1 MENLRRLPS
10 YEALNRLI
18 EKKER
23 LVAAT
28 RLLDKKTKKWQHN
41 GDLTK
46 KNKNNTL
53 DTTRATGR

>member
-28 RLLDKKTKKWQHN
+28 RLLDKKKKV
-41 GDLTK
+41 
-46 KNKNNTL
+46 
-53 DTTRATGR
+53 TTQR